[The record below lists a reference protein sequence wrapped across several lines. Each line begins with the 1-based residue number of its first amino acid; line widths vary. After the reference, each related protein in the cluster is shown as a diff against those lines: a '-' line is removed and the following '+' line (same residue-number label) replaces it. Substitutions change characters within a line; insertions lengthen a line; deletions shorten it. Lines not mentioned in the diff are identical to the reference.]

1 METVTHIAVRVVVGT
16 VSAGLLAFVGYVFSN
31 LFVPPTGSGEHV
43 LVNIRLLFVAA
54 GAGFGT
60 LAGWS
65 IRDDTRPP
73 MFLVAVVALI
83 GGFLGAWIGLIFAE
97 GTNHAFDVWTRHL
110 QLTQATVLAAA
121 VGANILPLI
130 VSSLMLWLRRES

>member
-1 METVTHIAVRVVVGT
+1 METVTHIVVRVVVGT

-31 LFVPPTGSGEHV
+31 LFVPPAGSEEHV
-43 LVNIRLLFVAA
+43 LINIRLLFVAA

-73 MFLVAVVALI
+73 MLLATVVALI

-110 QLTQATVLAAA
+110 QLTQATVLSAAA
-121 VGANILPLI
+121 GANILLLI
-130 VSSLMLWLRRES
+130 VASLLLWLRRES

>member
-1 METVTHIAVRVVVGT
+1 METVTHVAVRVVVGT
-16 VSAGLLAFVGYVFSN
+16 VSAGLLAFAGYVFSN
-31 LFVPPTGSGEHV
+31 LFVPPTGSEEHV

-83 GGFLGAWIGLIFAE
+83 GGFLGAWIGLIIAE

-130 VSSLMLWLRRES
+130 VSCLMLWLRRES

>member
-1 METVTHIAVRVVVGT
+1 METVTHVAVRVVVGT
-16 VSAGLLAFVGYVFSN
+16 VSAGLLAFAGYVFSN
-31 LFVPPTGSGEHV
+31 LFVPPTGSEEHV

-83 GGFLGAWIGLIFAE
+83 GGFLGAWIGLIIAE